1 MPNVQVADVSN
12 LTAGI
17 TVYKKDKMN
26 CMLDAYVFNKSFKV
40 DGAVNVFNDEDG
52 PVAHPDEQ
60 PPEVRVGLDLGELK
74 IVDVKLEVV
83 GHGGDEAGLAG
94 ARWAVEQTKECNI
107 NIIISHESLSD
118 LRRRHHHLLD
128 QLLDLWICD
137 MIVDR
142 VVVAG
147 KNPESLW
154 GAVPHVDVHVHP
166 ARPHKVGLGTFL
178 PCLPLFQFDATVNVL
193 NNKNGPAGH
202 SD

>member
-1 MPNVQVADVSN
+1 MAQHRPNALHCIATVLFFPQSHNLMRVEAMVAGNPVI
-12 LTAGI
+12 GI
-17 TVYKKDKMN
+17 
-26 CMLDAYVFNKSFKV
+26 L
-40 DGAVNVFNDEDG
+40 
-52 PVAHPDEQ
+52 
-60 PPEVRVGLDLGELK
+60 
-74 IVDVKLEVV
+74 
-83 GHGGDEAGLAG
+83 
-94 ARWAVEQTKECNI
+94 TKERNI
-107 NIIISHESLSD
+107 SIIISHESLSD
-118 LRRRHHHLLD
+118 LRGRHHHLLD